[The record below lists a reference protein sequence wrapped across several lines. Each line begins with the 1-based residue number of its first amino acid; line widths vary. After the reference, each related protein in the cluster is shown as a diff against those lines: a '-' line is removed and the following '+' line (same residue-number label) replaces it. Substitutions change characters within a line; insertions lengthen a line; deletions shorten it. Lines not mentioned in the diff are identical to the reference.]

1 MMVTEPRRPRDT
13 NQLAK
18 LIVDL
23 ATGET
28 SEAEKAAGQ
37 VKGGRLGG
45 KNRAAA
51 LSPEQRSEIARVAAE
66 VRWKKSD

>member
-23 ATGET
+23 ATGEM